1 MWFSSQGES
10 ENGYIGRPR
19 AIPTKTNIAN
29 DYAAYFA
36 PLDWFAPPERPERQ
50 RNAQGEQSQ
59 RVKNAKNAAAR
70 SFEGG
75 SL

>member
-1 MWFSSQGES
+1 VKVKTDTSAG
-10 ENGYIGRPR
+10 PR
-19 AIPTKTNIAN
+19 YSHQEKHRERLRGVLC
-29 DYAAYFA
+29 

-59 RVKNAKNAAAR
+59 SVKSAKNAAAR